1 MSKKP
6 RICITLPENT
16 YKGLLECCK
25 VGKMTKSKYIELALN
40 STINFELIK
49 KEAKI
54 WNEKL
59 QN

>member
-1 MSKKP
+1 MAKKP

-54 WNEKL
+54 
-59 QN
+59 